1 MSYTDPTT
9 RTTGDLM
16 TAAIVNTDFVAN
28 IQAMRPDTG
37 IARREAVQ
45 SINTSSDTFIT
56 LDTEDDDTGGFF
68 DIATV
73 PTRLTYP
80 YDGVFLVV
88 VFVDFADGTTGTR
101 RIAMERNGTG
111 TADQTISRPAAATGP
126 TYMQLFMMTPRVAGD
141 YHELEVWHNQGSARD
156 VTAKISVATLRNDG

>member
-9 RTTGDLM
+9 RTTGDLI
-16 TAAIVNTDFVAN
+16 TAAIWNTDIVAN

-37 IARREAVQ
+37 IARRQAVQ
-45 SINTSSDTFIT
+45 SIDTSSDTFIT
-56 LDTEDDDTGGFF
+56 LDTEDDDTVGFF

-88 VFVDFADGTTGTR
+88 VGVGFEAGSTGLR
-101 RIAMERNGTG
+101 RIEMERNGTDV
-111 TADQTISRPAAATGP
+111 ADASAVMPALSSGETIVEMT
-126 TYMQLFMMTPRVAGD
+126 LITPRSAGD
-141 YHELEVWHNQGSARD
+141 YHELEVWHSQGSALD
-156 VTAKISVATLRNDG
+156 ATAKISVATLRNDG